1 MITHN
6 ELRSIWKIVD
16 DRVKA
21 NRSGRLLDIKL
32 SDTFGVWKSSAWVR
46 IEENG
51 VLRDWA
57 WKAHQMFWGRL
68 DRRK

>member
-32 SDTFGVWKSSAWVR
+32 SDTFGVWKSSARMR

-51 VLRDWA
+51 V
-57 WKAHQMFWGRL
+57 
-68 DRRK
+68 